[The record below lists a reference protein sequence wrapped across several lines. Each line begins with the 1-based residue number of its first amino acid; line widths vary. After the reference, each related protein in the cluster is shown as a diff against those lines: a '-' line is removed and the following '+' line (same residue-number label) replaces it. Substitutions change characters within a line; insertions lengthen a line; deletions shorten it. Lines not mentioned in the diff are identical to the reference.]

1 LLYKIATT
9 IGLTGIH
16 SMFVAQRKRFFPL
29 PDYTRS
35 TDRQVVLEVYG
46 HAIDLNYTRLLL
58 QRQDLDLGT
67 VVLLDRVQKKYP
79 IPDETAA
86 GLRRVGLV

>member
-1 LLYKIATT
+1 
-9 IGLTGIH
+9 
-16 SMFVAQRKRFFPL
+16 MFVAQRKRFFPL
-29 PDYTRS
+29 PDYIRS
-35 TDRQVVLEVYG
+35 TDQQVVLEVYG